1 MERTEAVR
9 ASTEGQESR
18 DSRGDGGGGR
28 RHERAARTHRRNR
41 VDRHDREQRQGS
53 YDGKREK
60 FARNEI
66 SFWIDFFMS
75 TAYTIDSIKKLFYGF
90 YMGGVATA
98 S

>member
-1 MERTEAVR
+1 MKNDKKKTTEI
-9 ASTEGQESR
+9 SQY
-18 DSRGDGGGGR
+18 
-28 RHERAARTHRRNR
+28 
-41 VDRHDREQRQGS
+41 